1 MVTQSQFRMTGHVVS
16 VIAALILGGTGFA
29 YAYNL
34 HDKITETEFFYL
46 MCFESIT
53 VSAGIAWYAVSLKLN
68 PTGFDLQTTPD
79 KAKPPGTGQT

>member
-53 VSAGIAWYAVSLKLN
+53 VSAGIAWYAVSLKMN
-68 PTGFDLQTTPD
+68 PTGFDLETKQ
-79 KAKPPGTGQT
+79 KAPQPPGPGQT